1 MLSEEFRLRVVVVS
15 LLLLELLILRDEK
28 LGLRRHHHLLL
39 WIEGDNGALRSLAHT
54 LNLSWDRNAYKGWME
69 IACLG

>member
-1 MLSEEFRLRVVVVS
+1 M
-15 LLLLELLILRDEK
+15 LLLELLILRDEK
-28 LGLRRHHHLLL
+28 LGLGRNHHLLL

-54 LNLSWDRNAYKGWME
+54 LNLGWDRNADKGWLE